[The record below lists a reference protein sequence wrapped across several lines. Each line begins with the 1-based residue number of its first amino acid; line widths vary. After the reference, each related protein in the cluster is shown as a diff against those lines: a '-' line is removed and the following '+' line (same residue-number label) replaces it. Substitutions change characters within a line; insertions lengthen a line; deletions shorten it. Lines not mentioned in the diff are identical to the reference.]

1 MALGGCPTV
10 TARTWPRI
18 CPSFSRLLDRLCRA
32 LHPHSPGARPIW
44 EPGCHRP
51 LAGLSLVANLIVPLT
66 TASPGGD
73 PRLPVDEP
81 EDAEPDDQQGGIW
94 ICRCHCW
101 AESEQRFL
109 PIEERWRSCWD
120 GAGSFGQKIREVGDR
135 VSRTTLAA
143 SRPSVCLLGP
153 RLLEEQAAASAFA
166 GYGQNLTRLV
176 LK

>member
-1 MALGGCPTV
+1 
-10 TARTWPRI
+10 
-18 CPSFSRLLDRLCRA
+18 
-32 LHPHSPGARPIW
+32 
-44 EPGCHRP
+44 
-51 LAGLSLVANLIVPLT
+51 VPLT

-101 AESEQRFL
+101 AASEQRFL
-109 PIEERWRSCWD
+109 PIEERWRSCRD
-120 GAGSFGQKIREVGDR
+120 GGGFFGQKIREVGER
-135 VSRTTLAA
+135 VSLTTLAA

-166 GYGQNLTRLV
+166 GYGQNLARLV

>member
-51 LAGLSLVANLIVPLT
+51 LAGLSLVANPIVPLT

-101 AESEQRFL
+101 AASEQRFL
-109 PIEERWRSCWD
+109 PIEERWRSCRD
-120 GAGSFGQKIREVGDR
+120 GGGFFGQKIREVGER
-135 VSRTTLAA
+135 VSLTTLAA

-153 RLLEEQAAASAFA
+153 GFTKSKRLQAHSPATVKTWQGS
-166 GYGQNLTRLV
+166 Y
-176 LK
+176 